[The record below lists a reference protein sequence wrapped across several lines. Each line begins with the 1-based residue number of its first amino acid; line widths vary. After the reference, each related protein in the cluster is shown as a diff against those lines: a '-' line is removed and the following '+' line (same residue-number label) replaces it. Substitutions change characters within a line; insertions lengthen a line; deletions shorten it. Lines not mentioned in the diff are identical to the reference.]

1 MNYLEKITINKNKE
15 KNNFTNVDIALI
27 QIITKKLNNINYNER
42 DDNLFLLNYKQ
53 IADILIRKNILKE
66 SRNYHVKIVKKSIH
80 KLIKR
85 PGFYVIDFIEE
96 DINVNKTYIYGSLF
110 DCDIITEIREGGY
123 KRQGKYIGFR
133 NRSRYMCNLYL
144 SYFN

>member
-123 KRQGKYIGFR
+123 KKQGKYIGFR